1 MATSIRAA
9 RNDATSNH
17 EAANEVTNDE
27 APHDEAPHDEAPHD
41 EAPHDEAPHDE
52 VPNDPLD
59 RPDHQTAERNVKS
72 LDRRLDH
79 PLLPQGRV
87 ARMRASWTSFGTRAQ
102 DGVESNVAQEP
113 GEGSA

>member
-17 EAANEVTNDE
+17 EAAKEV
-27 APHDEAPHDEAPHD
+27 
-41 EAPHDEAPHDE
+41 PHDE

-87 ARMRASWTSFGTRAQ
+87 ARMRASWTSFGKRAQ